1 MQRLEVSGAVR
12 PLYGSLGFKG
22 LNTSNGFAWWQ
33 HCGTCFWEVLLLLC
47 FVLFCC
53 VVLCFVVSCFV
64 VSCYVLL
71 LYVMFCYI
79 VLYPLCYIIKLRN
92 ILYILPYL

>member
-1 MQRLEVSGAVR
+1 M
-12 PLYGSLGFKG
+12 GSLGG
-22 LNTSNGFAWWQ
+22 NTVDLCLGGSVVVVF
-33 HCGTCFWEVLLLLC
+33 C
-47 FVLFCC
+47 FVLLCC
-53 VVLCFVVSCFV
+53 VVFVVSCFV
-64 VSCYVLL
+64 VSCFVVLCCVML